1 MDSQLGGV
9 RLMSAI
15 SRQYIVEYL
24 DMMSFWPRD
33 KYVFKR
39 DKSSILIGS
48 TLLDDQLDDQ
58 MK

>member
-1 MDSQLGGV
+1 
-9 RLMSAI
+9 MSAI

-39 DKSSILIGS
+39 DKNSILIGS